1 MHGYYSNR
9 CHTPYPYLSCPPMQ
23 SIVIG
28 PGGRTIQSITE
39 EAQREVEQVLGK
51 TVDLALHVRHGK
63 EK

>member
-1 MHGYYSNR
+1 
-9 CHTPYPYLSCPPMQ
+9 MQ

-51 TVDLALHVRHGK
+51 TVDLTLHVRHGK